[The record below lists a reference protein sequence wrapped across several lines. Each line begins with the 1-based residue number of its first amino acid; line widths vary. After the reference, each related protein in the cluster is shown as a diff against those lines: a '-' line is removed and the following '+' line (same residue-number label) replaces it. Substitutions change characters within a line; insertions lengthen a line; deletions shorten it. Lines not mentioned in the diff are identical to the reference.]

1 MVSPFYSNRTGTM
14 TTVATAGDLYHETF
28 QAHLRLEYTS
38 HSGSYPTGAR
48 SAREFHPWGAHDDI
62 YLAAE
67 FEVEPCRGEDGYV
80 VWGADIT
87 RRGGAS
93 STGADDVA
101 WYQAGPFH
109 TFTDAECFAQ
119 FAYQRWRGTAR
130 LSASG
135 MHWRSDLDANRNPI
149 P

>member
-1 MVSPFYSNRTGTM
+1 MITI
-14 TTVATAGDLYHETF
+14 ATAGDLYHEMF

-38 HSGSYPTGAR
+38 HTGSQPTGAK
-48 SAREFHPWGAHDDI
+48 SAREFHPWGTHDDI

-80 VWGADIT
+80 VWACDIT

-93 STGADDVA
+93 STEPDSIV
-101 WYQAGPFH
+101 WYKAGPFH
-109 TFTDAECFAQ
+109 TFTDAECFAL
-119 FAYQRWRGTAR
+119 FAYDRWRSTGR

-135 MHWRSDLDANRNPI
+135 MRWRSDLDADRNPKL